1 MSDMKIVAIT
11 GGIGSGKSVV
21 SRLLRVEGYS
31 VYDCDSQAKR
41 IMDNDDEIHRQ
52 LQTEFGE
59 EVVVDGVIQRQ
70 KLAGLVF
77 GNSDN
82 LRKLNSIVHPAVIA
96 DIKKWSAA
104 GQEDLVFIETAIL
117 SESGIEALVDAVWV
131 VDAPKDI
138 RVARVMARNNMSESD
153 VRKRIDS
160 QKDNQKFSVPTAVIE
175 NCGRNSVIGQV
186 QKLLKTMFNKQNT
199 K

>member
-1 MSDMKIVAIT
+1 MKIVAIT

-131 VDAPKDI
+131 VDAPKNI

>member
-1 MSDMKIVAIT
+1 MIMKTVAIT

-52 LQTEFGE
+52 LQMEFGE

-117 SESGIEALVDAVWV
+117 RESGIEALVDAVWV

-138 RVARVMARNNMSESD
+138 RVARVMARNNMPESD

-160 QKDNQKFSVPTAVIE
+160 QKDNQEFSAPTSVIE
-175 NCGRNSVIGQV
+175 NYGSNSVIVQV